1 MNIRD
6 AVTMHIPAGPFQFDP
21 QHLARRQLAVLN
33 YANTLTNF
41 QQKVAGTPG
50 PQYTLSCSFM
60 TGNDL
65 AEAGAVKIIRFVGLL
80 IFLLAAAFG
89 ISTEVRAEGRVALV
103 IGNATYLNAPPLRNS
118 KNDADDISQQLRR
131 LDFDVVDGRDLDG
144 RGMRMALT
152 RFAQKLKGSEAAL
165 FYYSGH
171 GLQIEGQ
178 NYLVPVDAPGDEGSM
193 MPFDLVKLDEV
204 IEALG
209 YTSGIRLLILD
220 ACRNSPFA
228 KRVAQHG
235 STRGGELTRGLAR
248 IERTQGM
255 LIAYST
261 QPNMVAAD
269 GTGRNSP
276 FTQALLQEMQVPGL
290 EVGTLFRHVAIDVN
304 RDTQGRQTPELSF
317 SLLGEFY
324 LNSQESDLDAWKR
337 LGPSANADAL
347 KEFIAKFPTSSLI
360 DAARARIAALEIT
373 SERERLI
380 REYAEKERQLRL
392 ELEQAEA
399 GFRKTSAELDELRK
413 RNEARRVDEQ
423 HVIPQNQSTDQALAA
438 NPPPA
443 SEKKEQEKKEQD
455 RLAAEVTALEANKK
469 RLEAERA
476 SLEEALKEKLFKTQS
491 DREQADRR
499 VAIENARLP
508 STATEKRVTTAPM
521 HQRSSANC
529 QELTARAQL
538 GDIAEADRSALKLCR

>member
-1 MNIRD
+1 
-6 AVTMHIPAGPFQFDP
+6 
-21 QHLARRQLAVLN
+21 
-33 YANTLTNF
+33 
-41 QQKVAGTPG
+41 
-50 PQYTLSCSFM
+50 M

-65 AEAGAVKIIRFVGLL
+65 AEAAAVKIVRSVRLL
-80 IFLLAAAFG
+80 FLSLVAVLG
-89 ISTEVRAEGRVALV
+89 ISTDVWAEGRVALV
-103 IGNATYLNAPPLRNS
+103 IGNASYLNAPALRNS
-118 KNDADDISQQLRR
+118 KNDADDVAEQLRR
-131 LDFDVVDGRDLDG
+131 LGFDVVDGRDLDG
-144 RGMRMALT
+144 RGMRVALT

-171 GLQIEGQ
+171 GLQIDGQ
-178 NYLVPVDAPGDEGSM
+178 NYLVPVDAPGDEGTM

-209 YTSGIRLLILD
+209 YTTGVRLLILD
-220 ACRNSPFA
+220 ACRSNPFT

-235 STRGGELTRGLAR
+235 SSRGGEVTRGLAR
-248 IERTQGM
+248 VERTQGM

-290 EVGTLFRHVAIDVN
+290 EVGTLFRHVAIGVN

-324 LNSQESDLDAWKR
+324 LNAQENDIEAWKK
-337 LGPSANADAL
+337 LGPAPSADAL
-347 KEFIAKFPTSSLI
+347 KEFIARFPGSSLI

-373 SERERLI
+373 GERERLI
-380 REYAEKERQLRL
+380 REYSEKERQLRL

-413 RNEARRVDEQ
+413 RNEARRMEESQ
-423 HVIPQNQSTDQALAA
+423 TRPPNPPADQAAA
-438 NPPPA
+438 VNPPAA
-443 SEKKEQEKKEQD
+443 SESKEQD
-455 RLAAEVTALEANKK
+455 RLASEVMALEANKK

-476 SLEEALKEKLFKTQS
+476 SLELALKEKLFRTQS
-491 DREQADRR
+491 EREQADRR
-499 VAIENARLP
+499 VTIENARLP
-508 STATEKRVTTAPM
+508 PMGGEKRAAAPPPR
-521 HQRSSANC
+521 QRSSLNC